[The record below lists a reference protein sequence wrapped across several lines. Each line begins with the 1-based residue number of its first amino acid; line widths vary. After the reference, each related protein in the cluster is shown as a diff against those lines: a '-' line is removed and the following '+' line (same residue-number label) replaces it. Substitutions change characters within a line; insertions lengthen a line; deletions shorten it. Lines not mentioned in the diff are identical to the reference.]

1 MNIRS
6 VIGIWLWVVALMLAA
21 GRGWAASSEPITIW
35 SDGVRMAGD
44 LWKPMDLS
52 LNEKRPAVLLVHGW
66 GGLKSHLN
74 QAYAPQFAELGYV
87 VLTFDYRGW
96 GESDGKLLRTGAKP
110 QGDMDE
116 YVMRVKEVRT
126 IVDPLDQLE
135 DIRAASYY
143 LTSDANVDPSRLAI
157 WGSSLGGGLALA
169 SAATLPGFQVLM
181 IQVGSVNPQAGFQSD
196 DPNNPLSASAIDQW
210 RAARSRGDV
219 PPFPGAEAAAEGLN
233 GYPDWP
239 EFVRYDPFATK
250 ADLTAATLI
259 IDAASEELFDIRQ
272 NGAALYESIKDRLPS
287 RYETIPG
294 KHYDV
299 YRGEGYAA
307 ALAWEIAWLQEH
319 LPL

>member
-1 MNIRS
+1 
-6 VIGIWLWVVALMLAA
+6 
-21 GRGWAASSEPITIW
+21 
-35 SDGVRMAGD
+35 
-44 LWKPMDLS
+44 
-52 LNEKRPAVLLVHGW
+52 
-66 GGLKSHLN
+66 
-74 QAYAPQFAELGYV
+74 
-87 VLTFDYRGW
+87 
-96 GESDGKLLRTGAKP
+96 
-110 QGDMDE
+110 
-116 YVMRVKEVRT
+116 
-126 IVDPLDQLE
+126 
-135 DIRAASYY
+135 
-143 LTSDANVDPSRLAI
+143 
-157 WGSSLGGGLALA
+157 
-169 SAATLPGFQVLM
+169 
-181 IQVGSVNPQAGFQSD
+181 
-196 DPNNPLSASAIDQW
+196 
-210 RAARSRGDV
+210 
-219 PPFPGAEAAAEGLN
+219 LN